1 MLTELNIR
9 DFGLMENIHLEL
21 EGGFSVFTGET
32 GAGKSMLI
40 DALSLLLGGRA
51 SADIIRHGRE
61 KTNVEGI
68 FSALP
73 PQTSAF
79 LAEEGYPLED
89 GLLFLAREINASG
102 RNICRVQGH
111 TVPLSLYKTFC
122 ADLVDIHG
130 QAEHQSLLRPEY
142 HRELLDNFGG
152 AEHLGLVAAV
162 RECALRYREL
172 AAKERGMLQLEGDI
186 ARQQDFLRYQIKEIE
201 KVAPAVG
208 EEENLEQEKKL
219 LVNEE
224 RIHFLADEIY
234 AALYDAPDRQGVTA
248 LDLLSRADKALS
260 ELSGIDRGLAETAA
274 ALNELYFALDDIAA
288 QIRSYRGGLSFET
301 GRLDK
306 IETRLMSLQKLRKYG
321 ATAAEVIKKKKEMK
335 EKLEELSLRQGEKE
349 SLRLSKNDARS
360 AFSHLAEELSL
371 KRGIVADRLEKGL
384 AGEFA
389 GLGMDGA
396 RVEVIFTPVVDPAPH
411 GGEQIEFYFSANVG
425 EPPRPLAK
433 IASGGE
439 MARIMLAFKSL
450 LAQVET
456 VDTFVFDE
464 VDSGVGGV
472 TVHNLAEKLTRIAAA
487 KQVLCITHNAR
498 VAASASAHYAIAKNV
513 RQERT
518 ITGVRKLTKT
528 ERVREIARMMG
539 GDEAARRMAEQL
551 MPLEA
556 EVFKE

>member
-1 MLTELNIR
+1 LLTELNIR
-9 DFGLMENIHLEL
+9 DFGLMENIRLEL
-21 EGGFSVFTGET
+21 GQGFSVFTGET

-51 SADIIRHGRE
+51 SADVIRHGSE
-61 KTNVEGI
+61 KTSVEGV
-68 FSALP
+68 FSGLP
-73 PQTSAF
+73 PQTTAF

-102 RNICRVQGH
+102 RNICRVQGR

-122 ADLVDIHG
+122 ANLADIHG

-152 AEHLGLVAAV
+152 ADHLRLAAAV
-162 RECALRYREL
+162 RECALRYRDL
-172 AAKERGMLQLEGDI
+172 AGKERNLLQLEDDI
-186 ARQQDFLRYQIKEIE
+186 ARQQDFLRYQIDEIE
-201 KVAPAVG
+201 QVAPVVG
-208 EEENLEQEKKL
+208 EEEILEQEKKL

-224 RIHFLADEIY
+224 RVHFLVGEIY
-234 AALYDAPDRQGVTA
+234 AAIYDAPEGRELAA
-248 LDLLSRADKALS
+248 LDLLGGADKAMA
-260 ELSGIDRGLAETAA
+260 ELNGIDQATAEMGVVLNGL
-274 ALNELYFALDDIAA
+274 YIALDDLAA
-288 QIRSYRGGLSFET
+288 QIRAYRSDLSFEP
-301 GRLDK
+301 GRLDE
-306 IETRLMSLQKLRKYG
+306 IETRLMALQKLRKYG
-321 ATAAEVIKKKKEMK
+321 ATATEVIRKKREMK
-335 EKLEELSLRQGEKE
+335 AKLDELSLRQGEME
-349 SLRLSKNDARS
+349 SLRLAKNDARAAYS
-360 AFSHLAEELSL
+360 RLAEELSL
-371 KRGIVADRLEKGL
+371 KRGIVAERLEKGL
-384 AGEFA
+384 AVEFSD
-389 GLGMDGA
+389 LGMHGA

-450 LAQVET
+450 LSRIET

-472 TVHNLAEKLTRIAAA
+472 TIHSLAEKLARIAAA

-498 VAASASAHYAIAKNV
+498 IAAAAATHFAIVKNV
-513 RQERT
+513 RQDRT
-518 ITGVRKLTKT
+518 ITGARELTNA
-528 ERVREIARMMG
+528 ERARELARMMG

-551 MPLEA
+551 LPSG
-556 EVFKE
+556 